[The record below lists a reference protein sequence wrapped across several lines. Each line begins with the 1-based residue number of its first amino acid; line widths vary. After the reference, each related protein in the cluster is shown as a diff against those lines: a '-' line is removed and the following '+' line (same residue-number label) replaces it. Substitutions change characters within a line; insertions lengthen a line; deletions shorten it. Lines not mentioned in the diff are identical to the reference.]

1 MRGMKGILAAKVH
14 SNASMTTTAATAK
27 SKWLATATSVRPGQH
42 KLTQPHCFA
51 VAEDDAEQHLS
62 TLIVQ
67 LLLGVMRQVVRPSEG
82 RDGPTLTCCKLLHA
96 LMPMPRPPLWRLV
109 ASDICQQGDAMTE
122 SCWPRCILAFRISHC
137 LHAIAECASY
147 Q

>member
-42 KLTQPHCFA
+42 KLTQLHCIA

-67 LLLGVMRQVVRPSEG
+67 LLLGVMRQVVRPSEKW
-82 RDGPTLTCCKLLHA
+82 DGPTLTCCKLLHA
-96 LMPMPRPPLWRLV
+96 LMPRPRPPLWRLV
-109 ASDICQQGDAMTE
+109 ASDICQQGVVM
-122 SCWPRCILAFRISHC
+122 L
-137 LHAIAECASY
+137 
-147 Q
+147 